1 MTQWSYQVSPAPS
14 STGATSETA
23 VPIERLAFKDLA
35 IDWATGDLSVPIRFV
50 EGVDAIVQNLRIRL
64 RFMLGEWFL
73 DQRLGIPY
81 IEQIFVSSPDV
92 PLVDALLKRAILT
105 TPGIAAVPVFQSR
118 FESAER
124 RYYVDRFEAKLI
136 DGSVLSIVNS
146 PLLLDL
152 GSP

>member
-35 IDWATGDLSVPIRFV
+35 IDWSTGDLSVPIRLV
-50 EGVDAIVQNLRIRL
+50 EGVDAIVQNMRIRL

-81 IEQIFVSSPDV
+81 IEQIFVAAPDI
-92 PLVDALLKRAILT
+92 PMVDALMRRAILT
-105 TPGIAAVPVFQSR
+105 TPGIAAVVVWNSR

-124 RYYVDRFEAKLI
+124 RYYVDRFEAKLV
-136 DGSVLSIVNS
+136 DGSTLALVNT
-146 PLLLDL
+146 PLLLD
-152 GSP
+152 